1 MSNRSKPFR
10 GGTKLYR
17 LTASARVGFFTAM
30 RTCGNL
36 RSEIRTAP
44 AGERSM
50 LKDFIRNE
58 IGYARFMRE
67 QAVDFPR
74 IP

>member
-1 MSNRSKPFR
+1 MSDRTKPFR

-17 LTASARVGFFTAM
+17 LTASARVGFFAAM

-36 RSEIRTAP
+36 RSEIGAAP
-44 AGERSM
+44 AGDRPM

-67 QAVDFPR
+67 RAVDFPR